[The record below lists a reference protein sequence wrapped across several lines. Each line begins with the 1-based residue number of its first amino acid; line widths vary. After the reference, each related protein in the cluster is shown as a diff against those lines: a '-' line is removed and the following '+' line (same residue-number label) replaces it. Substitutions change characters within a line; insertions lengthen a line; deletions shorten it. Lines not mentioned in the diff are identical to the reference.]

1 MSDSSTAPGSAARS
15 VGILIFTIGIA
26 LLVLVFVLAVM
37 AFLQLPLI
45 VASDRPAPQ
54 GIVTVLAVAA
64 VRAVFLLV
72 MAYVSS
78 LLASKGL
85 DLYAAAKVQR

>member
-1 MSDSSTAPGSAARS
+1 M
-15 VGILIFTIGIA
+15 IFTIGIA